1 MGGASGWSAAGK
13 TLGLALDLEAGALLV
28 SVDGAE
34 WAPAPFSHPCK
45 PGADAGAGLFPALSG
60 FLGARVR
67 CNWGVDA
74 RRPMR
79 HAPPPGGY
87 RAVGLLP
94 HRDEVD
100 SPPPSPARC
109 GKALR
114 ARGEEGGSRLEGGS

>member
-1 MGGASGWSAAGK
+1 MGGASGWFAAGK

-34 WAPAPFSHPCK
+34 WAAAPFSHPCK

-60 FLGARVR
+60 AVGARVR
-67 CNWGVDA
+67 CNWGVDT

-100 SPPPSPARC
+100 PPPFARPLWE
-109 GKALR
+109 GSAR
-114 ARGEEGGSRLEGGS
+114 ARGGWRFPTGGRL